1 MTTPSQL
8 SIYNAA
14 ARACGERRIA
24 SLTATDP
31 IRYELDEVWTNNFVR
46 GCLEDGL
53 WNFALRTSQW
63 DYDTSYTAPFGYAYR
78 FDKQSDHVRLAEI
91 ADDEFFRTPLLR
103 FQDEGSYIF
112 ADLQTIYV
120 RYVSDGASY
129 GTDYSKWPDSFTRY
143 AEHKLALQ
151 VIKTLTDAKVDA
163 DDLRGMTANLLT
175 VAKSRDAMKDPT
187 KFLPESSWNAARR
200 GNRSGRW
207 NQHPY
212 R

>member
-1 MTTPSQL
+1 MATPTQL
-8 SIYNAA
+8 TIYKG
-14 ARACGERRIA
+14 ACLALGERRIA
-24 SLTATDP
+24 SLSATDA
-31 IRYELDEVWTNNFVR
+31 IRYELDAVWDTGFVK

-63 DYDTSYTAPFGYAYR
+63 DYDTSYTAQFGYAYR

-91 ADDEFFRTPLLR
+91 AEDEFFRCPLTR
-103 FQDEGSYIF
+103 YQDEGNYIF
-112 ADLQTIYV
+112 ADIQTIYV

-129 GTDYSKWPDSFTRY
+129 GTDYSKWPESFTRY
-143 AEHKLALQ
+143 VEHKLASRVVQ
-151 VIKTLTDAKVDA
+151 ILTDAKVDA
-163 DDLRGMTANLLT
+163 DALMRETARLLT

-187 KFLPESSWNAARR
+187 KFPPESSWNSARR

>member
-1 MTTPSQL
+1 MTTPTVL
-8 SIYNAA
+8 SIYNG
-14 ARACGERRIA
+14 ACLAMGERRIA

-31 IRYELDEVWTNNFVR
+31 VRYELDAVWNTNFVR

-63 DYDTSYTAPFGYAYR
+63 DYDTSYTASFGYAYR
-78 FDKQSDHVRLAEI
+78 FDKQTDHVRLAEI
-91 ADDEFFRTPLLR
+91 AEDEFFRCPLVSY
-103 FQDEGSYIF
+103 QDEGNYIF
-112 ADLQTIYV
+112 SDLQTIYV

-129 GTDYSKWPDSFTRY
+129 GTDYSKWSDSFTRY
-143 AEHKLALQ
+143 VEHKLATR
-151 VIKTLTDAKVDA
+151 VIKTITDAKVDA
-163 DDLRGMTANLLT
+163 DDLTRMTRDLLT
-175 VAKSRDAMKDPT
+175 IAKSRDAMKDPT

-200 GNRSGRW
+200 GSRSGRW